1 MAKDYYEI
9 LEVHPKAS
17 EEIIRKAYLTL
28 AKKYHPDANKGNENW
43 ATQKM
48 KDLNEAFE
56 VLGNL
61 DKRHEYDKNHYGY
74 GTSQSNSANHS
85 ESTNSSNTSQQTE
98 QQRTHNELVFLCQQI
113 IDELTQKIVKEDY
126 AIATNLSL
134 CKNAENKFQS
144 QVVPLVQKIQ
154 RFITQSPEI
163 FIDAM
168 DYCSLTLYIMGVSY
182 TWAMSFVKAEETLQ
196 KALTYRPSNELESNI
211 RTTLSNV
218 KKNADLERK
227 HVHLSQAEKQV
238 LKNKFKKNV
247 IWPAIGLFAFALLII
262 FANTVSSSN
271 STNKKYTSKSST
283 TSSYA
288 KPASSPKS
296 SFTPILN
303 KPTGY
308 DPQFN
313 QKNNG
318 GLSNLTIDN
327 TRNDYPV
334 YVKLYSLK
342 AGNPTAVRA
351 FYVQKGGSFTLDN
364 ITAGL
369 YDVRYRNLQTGNL
382 SKTEQFNLTEI
393 KTATGTNYSDVRFTL
408 YTVANGNTRM
418 SKIGEDQFK

>member
-56 VLGNL
+56 VLSNP
-61 DKRHEYDKNHYGY
+61 DERRKYDRTYFDPNK
-74 GTSQSNSANHS
+74 SANNNSTKHS
-85 ESTNSSNTSQQTE
+85 ESTNSSKTSQQTE
-98 QQRTHNELVFLCQQI
+98 QQRIHNELVFLCRQI
-113 IDELTQKIVKEDY
+113 IDELTQKIVKEEY

-134 CKNAENKFQS
+134 CKNVENKFQS
-144 QVVPLVQKIQ
+144 QVIPLFQKIQ
-154 RFITQSPEI
+154 PFMTQSPNI
-163 FIDAM
+163 FADAM
-168 DYCSLTLYIMGVSY
+168 DYCALTLYMIGVSY
-182 TWAMSFVKAEETLQ
+182 TWAMSFSKAEEILQ
-196 KALTYRPSNELESNI
+196 KALNYRPSKELASNI
-211 RTTLSNV
+211 QDALSNV
-218 KKNADLERK
+218 SKNADFEKK
-227 HVHLSQAEKQV
+227 HTEKTKNKASKNS
-238 LKNKFKKNV
+238 LKNYYF
-247 IWPAIGLFAFALLII
+247 GLLII
-262 FANTVSSSN
+262 AFVGYFLAGGSLFASN
-271 STNKKYTSKSST
+271 STQKKPVAASNT
-283 TSSYA
+283 TSSYS
-288 KPASSPKS
+288 KPTSSAKS
-296 SFTPILN
+296 SFVPILN

-342 AGNPTAVRA
+342 AGNPTAIRA

>member
-56 VLGNL
+56 VLSDL
-61 DKRHEYDKNHYGY
+61 DKRREYDRNYY
-74 GTSQSNSANHS
+74 SSSTSQGNDAKHN
-85 ESTNSSNTSQQTE
+85 ESTNFSKTSQQNE
-98 QQRTHNELVFLCQQI
+98 QQKIYNELAFICQQI
-113 IDELTQKIVKEDY
+113 IDELTQKIIKENY
-126 AIATNLSL
+126 AVATNLSL
-134 CKNAENKFQS
+134 CKNAESKFQV

-154 RFITQSPEI
+154 RFIIQSPNI
-163 FIDAM
+163 FSDAM
-168 DYCSLTLYIMGVSY
+168 DYCALTLYIIGISY
-182 TWAMSFVKAEETLQ
+182 TWAMSFSKAEEILQ
-196 KALTYRPSNELESNI
+196 KALNYRPSKELASNI
-211 RTTLSNV
+211 QDTLSNV
-218 KKNADLERK
+218 SKNADFEKK
-227 HVHLSQAEKQV
+227 HTEKTKNKASKNS
-238 LKNKFKKNV
+238 LKNYYF
-247 IWPAIGLFAFALLII
+247 GLLII
-262 FANTVSSSN
+262 AFVGYFLAGGSLFASN
-271 STNKKYTSKSST
+271 STQKKPVAASNN
-283 TSSYA
+283 TSSYS
-288 KPASSPKS
+288 KPTSSAKS
-296 SFTPILN
+296 SFVPILN

-351 FYVQKGGSFTLDN
+351 FYVQKGDSFTLDS

-382 SKTEQFNLTEI
+382 SKTEQFDLKQIETS
-393 KTATGTNYSDVRFTL
+393 TGTKYSTVSFTL
-408 YTVANGNTRM
+408 YTVSGGNTRM
-418 SKIGEDQFK
+418 SNIGEDQFK